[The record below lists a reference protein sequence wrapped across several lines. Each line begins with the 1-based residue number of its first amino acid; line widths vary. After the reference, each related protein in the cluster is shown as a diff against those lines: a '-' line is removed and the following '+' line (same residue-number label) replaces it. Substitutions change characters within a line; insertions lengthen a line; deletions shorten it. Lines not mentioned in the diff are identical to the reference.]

1 MPARTLRLWQD
12 RVEAHVE
19 IVGAGP
25 PLVFLH
31 GSWGLRADRDF
42 LDRLAA
48 THTVYA
54 PHHPGTG
61 PGDPEAVHQLDTW
74 LDLVVYHGEL
84 LDGLGLEGL
93 GLEGPALVGH
103 SFGGMLACELAA
115 ALPARMAKLV
125 LIDPIG
131 LWRDD
136 RPVKNWMILG
146 EDPLREG
153 LFADPDGAAARRFFA
168 LAPRRRGRA
177 PRFRPASSGP
187 GLHGQVRLAHPRQGP
202 RQAHPPGQGT
212 DPDRVGPRRRRDRA
226 RLAEDF
232 ARGIAGARVE
242 LIDRAGHFPHLE
254 HPERV
259 ARLVGDFL
267 SL

>member
-1 MPARTLRLWQD
+1 VPVRTLRLWQD

-19 IVGAGP
+19 VVGAGP

-31 GSWGLRADRDF
+31 GPWGLRADRDF

-74 LDLVVYHGEL
+74 LDLLVYHGEL
-84 LDGLGLEGL
+84 LDELGLERA
-93 GLEGPALVGH
+93 ALVGH

-115 ALPARMAKLV
+115 VLSARVTKLV

-146 EDPLREG
+146 EEPLRDA
-153 LFADPDGAAARRFFA
+153 LFADPAGEAARRFFA
-168 LAPRRRGRA
+168 RPEEPRARA
-177 PRFRPASSGP
+177 EAQAGVIWAQACTGKFVWPIPDK
-187 GLHGQVRLAHPRQGP
+187 GLHKHIHRIKAPTLIVWG
-202 RQAHPPGQGT
+202 
-212 DPDRVGPRRRRDRA
+212 RRDGVIA
-226 RLAEDF
+226 PVYAEDF
-232 ARGIAGARVE
+232 ARRIAGARVE
-242 LIDRAGHFPHLE
+242 LIDRAGHVPHLE